1 MRGEGVAHNA
11 RASCASLV
19 HSPTLGTHHVHAVIE
34 RVFHH
39 RHRLLHLRVLLS
51 WCRSVRE
58 QGLVNL
64 EQGPLV
70 VDEEIQDVA
79 LVLAGEVADLDTVL
93 GQLGQSE

>member
-1 MRGEGVAHNA
+1 M
-11 RASCASLV
+11 
-19 HSPTLGTHHVHAVIE
+19 
-34 RVFHH
+34 
-39 RHRLLHLRVLLS
+39 
-51 WCRSVRE
+51 RE